1 MIIQIIEG
9 LEYLHSR
16 KIIHRDI
23 KLHNIVVDQNMKCKI
38 IDFGLAKKVRLWNSI
53 DDYSKVL
60 KLNENEGE

>member
-23 KLHNIVVDQNMKCKI
+23 KLHNIVIDQKMKCKI

-60 KLNENEGE
+60 TLNEGEE